1 MNPSEPSG
9 QRRYRPYSRDVVED
23 RGEPPEEKQPG
34 VRTHF
39 EVGNASGPYTVICR
53 ECGEVGH
60 FNDPVTADEA
70 AQAHRRKHL
79 EGG

>member
-1 MNPSEPSG
+1 MP
-9 QRRYRPYSRDVVED
+9 ED
-23 RGEPPEEKQPG
+23 GGDPREEEQPG

-39 EVGNASGPYTVICR
+39 EVGNALGPYAVICR

-60 FNDPVTADEA
+60 FRDPVAADEA

-79 EGG
+79 DRG